1 MTFGHFRLVHRAFPM
16 TKSKLRQI
24 FAMAGAHVSYQLG
37 VRPILCVR
45 NFSTIPRGLQY
56 YLLMRDSRSTC
67 DDRRRQLTL
76 TAWVCSIFVL
86 CGIAI
91 WPATLAAQTGEAP
104 AVAAPD
110 PNWATG
116 VDVDPPA
123 AQPST
128 TTVIERAG
136 STATKSSPPGV
147 KLVALLTA
155 DGQQIDQGLVWR
167 VFQGQSGPGKSKLVA
182 ENREASPQ
190 IKLQPGDYIVNAAF
204 GRANLTRK
212 ISVQPSGPVIE
223 EFVLNAGG
231 LRLNALSGGN
241 PAPSGIVSYAI
252 FSDER
257 DQSDSRTAVMTG
269 AKPNLIIRLNAGI
282 YRVVSTYG
290 DANARI
296 ETDVTVEAGKLT
308 ETTVSHAAGKANFK
322 LVTRAGGEAI
332 PDTEWTIKTVAGEIV
347 KESVGALPSHYLA
360 PGQYTARARSGG
372 QFYTSSFNITDGE
385 TTIVEVLRD
394 ASAVARPEEPA
405 QQPDINIETEA
416 TFDLKNQ

>member
-1 MTFGHFRLVHRAFPM
+1 M
-16 TKSKLRQI
+16 
-24 FAMAGAHVSYQLG
+24 
-37 VRPILCVR
+37 
-45 NFSTIPRGLQY
+45 
-56 YLLMRDSRSTC
+56 
-67 DDRRRQLTL
+67 QLTP
-76 TAWVCSIFVL
+76 TAWVCFVFAL
-86 CGIAI
+86 IIVVI
-91 WPATLAAQTGEAP
+91 WPANLSAQTDDVP

-110 PNWATG
+110 PNWNIG
-116 VDVDPPA
+116 VDVDQPA
-123 AQPST
+123 GQPST

-136 STATKSSPPGV
+136 SSAAKSAPPGV

-167 VFQGQSGPGKSKLVA
+167 VFQGQGGPGKSKLVA

-190 IKLQPGDYIVNAAF
+190 LKLQPGDYIVNAAF

-212 ISVQPSGPVIE
+212 ISVQPSAPVIE
-223 EFVLNAGG
+223 QFVLNAGG

-252 FSDER
+252 YSDER

-308 ETTVSHAAGKANFK
+308 ETTVAHAAGKANFK

-332 PDTEWTIKTVAGEIV
+332 PDTEWTIKTASGEIV
-347 KESVGALPSHYLA
+347 KQTVGALPSHYLA
-360 PGQYTARARSGG
+360 PGSYAASARSGG
-372 QFYTSSFNITDGE
+372 QIYASAFVVADGE
-385 TTIVEVLRD
+385 TSVVEVLRD
-394 ASAVARPEEPA
+394 ASAVARPEDAA

>member
-1 MTFGHFRLVHRAFPM
+1 
-16 TKSKLRQI
+16 
-24 FAMAGAHVSYQLG
+24 
-37 VRPILCVR
+37 
-45 NFSTIPRGLQY
+45 
-56 YLLMRDSRSTC
+56 MRDSRTIC
-67 DDRRRQLTL
+67 DHTRKQLTPI
-76 TAWVCSIFVL
+76 AWVCSIFALTILV
-86 CGIAI
+86 I
-91 WPATLAAQTGEAP
+91 WPANLAAQTTDVP
-104 AVAAPD
+104 SVVAPD
-110 PNWATG
+110 PNWGIG
-116 VDVDPPA
+116 VDVEQPA

-136 STATKSSPPGV
+136 STAAKSSPPGV

-167 VFQGQSGPGKSKLVA
+167 VFQGQSGSGKSKLVT

-190 IKLQPGDYIVNAAF
+190 LKLQPGDYIVNAAF

-212 ISVQPSGPVIE
+212 ISVQPSGPVTE
-223 EFVLNAGG
+223 QFVLNAGG

-241 PAPSGIVSYAI
+241 PAPSGIVTYAI

-282 YRVVSTYG
+282 YRVVSTFG

-372 QFYTSSFNITDGE
+372 QFYTSSFTVTDGE

-394 ASAVARPEEPA
+394 AAAVARPEDAA